1 MNLDFSVIQNQ
12 KNLLAFS
19 AGVDSSALF
28 FLLLEQSIP
37 FDIAIVNYNLRVQSK
52 DEVFYAKNL
61 ASKYKKNIFLK
72 ETKIENISN
81 FEKNARDIRYKFF
94 DEIILENSYENLIT
108 AHQLNDKLEWFM
120 MQLSKGAGLVELIG
134 FNEFEQKENH
144 KIYKPLLNITKEELE
159 NYLKINNHKYFVDQS
174 NFDEKYKRNY
184 FRHTFSNKF
193 LENFSSGVKKSF
205 EYLQIDLDSLNIQNI
220 PIKKIKELE
229 IFLNQND
236 DNLNI
241 RTIDLSLKK
250 RGFLLTSAQRN
261 EILKQKEITIS
272 HKINIS
278 IQQNHIWIA
287 PICSE
292 FIEKKYKELYRI
304 NKIPKNIRTY
314 IFREKIELEEQIG
327 RASCRERVYVLV

>member
-28 FLLLEQSIP
+28 FLLLEQNIP

-134 FNEFEQKENH
+134 FNEFEQKENY
-144 KIYKPLLNITKEELE
+144 KIYKPLLNITKKKLE

-205 EYLQIDLDSLNIQNI
+205 EYLQIDLDSLNIQNV

-314 IFREKIELEEQIG
+314 IFREKIELEE
-327 RASCRERVYVLV
+327 LVF

>member
-1 MNLDFSVIQNQ
+1 MNLDFSVIRNQ

-28 FLLLEQSIP
+28 FLLLEQNIP

-134 FNEFEQKENH
+134 FNEFEQKENY
-144 KIYKPLLNITKEELE
+144 KIYKPLLNIAKKKLE

-205 EYLQIDLDSLNIQNI
+205 EYLQIDLDSLNIQNV

-314 IFREKIELEEQIG
+314 IFREKIELEE
-327 RASCRERVYVLV
+327 LVF

>member
-134 FNEFEQKENH
+134 FNEFEQKENY

-314 IFREKIELEEQIG
+314 IFREKIELEE
-327 RASCRERVYVLV
+327 LVF

>member
-1 MNLDFSVIQNQ
+1 MNLDFSVVKNQ

-19 AGVDSSALF
+19 AGVDSTALF
-28 FLLLEQSIP
+28 FLLLEQNIP
-37 FDIAIVNYNLRVQSK
+37 FNIAIVNYNIRNQSK
-52 DEVFYAKNL
+52 EEVFYAKEL
-61 ASKYKKNIFLK
+61 AKKYNKEIFIFD
-72 ETKIENISN
+72 TKIENNSN
-81 FEKNARDIRYKFF
+81 FEKQARDIRYSFF
-94 DEIILENSYENLIT
+94 EEIINKYLYKTLIT

-314 IFREKIELEEQIG
+314 IFREKIELEE
-327 RASCRERVYVLV
+327 LVF

>member
-1 MNLDFSVIQNQ
+1 MNLDFSVIRNQ

-314 IFREKIELEEQIG
+314 IFREKIELEE
-327 RASCRERVYVLV
+327 LVF

>member
-1 MNLDFSVIQNQ
+1 MNLDFSVIRNQ

-134 FNEFEQKENH
+134 FNEFEQKENY
-144 KIYKPLLNITKEELE
+144 KIYKPLLNITKKKLE

-205 EYLQIDLDSLNIQNI
+205 EYLQIDLDSLNIQNV

-314 IFREKIELEEQIG
+314 IFREKIELEE
-327 RASCRERVYVLV
+327 LVF

>member
-1 MNLDFSVIQNQ
+1 MNLDFSAIRNQ

-28 FLLLEQSIP
+28 FLLLEQNIP
-37 FDIAIVNYNLRVQSK
+37 FDIAIVDYNLRIQSK
-52 DEVFYAKNL
+52 SEVDYAKEL
-61 ASKYKKNIFLK
+61 SLKYNKTIFLK
-72 ETKIENISN
+72 DIKLENSSN
-81 FEKNARDIRYKFF
+81 FEKIARDIRYKFF
-94 DEIILENSYENLIT
+94 KKIILKNSYENLIT

-134 FNEFEQKENH
+134 FNKFEQKENY
-144 KIYKPLLNITKEELE
+144 KIYKPLLNITKNELE
-159 NYLKINNHKYFVDQS
+159 YYLKENNHKYFIDES

-184 FRHTFSNKF
+184 FRHNFSNKF
-193 LENFSSGVKKSF
+193 LEEFSSGVKKSF
-205 EYLQIDLDSLNIQNI
+205 EYLQNDLNSLGIQNT
-220 PIKKIKELE
+220 PIKKIKKLE
-229 IFLNQND
+229 VFLNQNN

-250 RGFLLTSAQRN
+250 RGILLTSAQRN

-278 IQQNHIWIA
+278 IQQNYIWIA

-304 NKIPKNIRTY
+304 NRIPKNIRAY
-314 IFREKIELEEQIG
+314 IFREKINLQEL
-327 RASCRERVYVLV
+327 VF

>member
-1 MNLDFSVIQNQ
+1 M
-12 KNLLAFS
+12 
-19 AGVDSSALF
+19 
-28 FLLLEQSIP
+28 LLEQSIP

-314 IFREKIELEEQIG
+314 IFREKIELEE
-327 RASCRERVYVLV
+327 LVF